1 MANKRVNCKE
11 ALLMGQLMSCREY
24 AEYKGL
30 PYKVILRLAKVKG
43 FPALR
48 VGEKRIYVLPEKA
61 DEWFEQQAAEP
72 FD

>member
-1 MANKRVNCKE
+1 
-11 ALLMGQLMSCREY
+11 MSCREY

-30 PYKVILRLAKVKG
+30 PYKTILRLAKVKG

-48 VGEKRIYVLPEKA
+48 VGERRIYVLPEKA
-61 DEWFEQQAAEP
+61 DLWFEQQANQA

>member
-1 MANKRVNCKE
+1 
-11 ALLMGQLMSCREY
+11 MGKLMSCREY

-30 PYKVILRLAKVKG
+30 PYKTILRLAKVKG

-48 VGEKRIYVLPEKA
+48 VGERRIYVLPEKA
-61 DEWFEQQAAEP
+61 DLWFEQQANQA